1 MSNHDKD
8 PLGDEIMG
16 AKRRF
21 NVALPPRPELPDERV
36 EQGARQLGEKY
47 NSSVQLRSTEHVQ
60 PLPPSA
66 PLVSSRF
73 DFPNYLDEELAVRAA
88 STKGPSG
95 GKITKTYLVMLALKQ
110 AGYRV
115 DEVDLVEDR
124 RREKRTRR

>member
-1 MSNHDKD
+1 
-8 PLGDEIMG
+8 
-16 AKRRF
+16 
-21 NVALPPRPELPDERV
+21 VPP
-36 EQGARQLGEKY
+36 Q
-47 NSSVQLRSTEHVQ
+47 
-60 PLPPSA
+60 PPSA

-115 DEVDLVEDR
+115 DEVDLIEDR

>member
-1 MSNHDKD
+1 MSNNAND

-16 AKRRF
+16 VKRRI
-21 NVALPPRPELPDERV
+21 NVSLPPRPELPDERV

-47 NSSVQLRSTEHVQ
+47 NSATQLRPAELA
-60 PLPPSA
+60 PPPPPSA

-73 DFPNYLDEELAVRAA
+73 DFPAYLDEELAVRAA

-95 GKITKTYLVMLALKQ
+95 GKITKTYLVMLALQQ

-115 DEVDLVEDR
+115 DEVDLIEDR
-124 RREKRTRR
+124 RREKRLKR